1 MPTPDPAVFAALEA
15 ALAAQPE
22 NAPLR
27 LHLASLHE
35 DAGQWPQAL
44 EQYAQILSRQPAH
57 REALRRAAEAAL
69 RTGDTVRAV
78 GYGRLLDALGDE
90 NAALSEASPP
100 GEPPPPLRVDK
111 RTGAADAGEPPRVP
125 LRLSDDGDGA
135 GRWDTE
141 KPRLTLADVAGME
154 TVKRRLNVAFLGPLK
169 NPDMRRL
176 YGKSLRGGLLLY
188 GPPGCGKTYI
198 ARATAGEL
206 GAHFIAVGLSDV
218 LDMYLGQSERNLHEI
233 WETARRNRPCVL
245 FFDEIDALG
254 RKRSL
259 QRESAGRDVVN
270 QLLAEMDSVGADNE
284 GVFVLAA
291 TNHPWDVDAA
301 LRRPGRL
308 DRTLLVLP
316 PDTPAREAILRAGM
330 EGRPL
335 EKDIDF
341 GWVAARTEDYSGA
354 DMAHLCE
361 TAAESA
367 MEDSLAS
374 GNVRPITQGDLK
386 RAIKEVRP
394 SVRPW
399 FDTARNYVLFA
410 NEGGLYDD
418 LQTYL
423 RERRLL

>member
-15 ALAAQPE
+15 ALAAQPDSI
-22 NAPLR
+22 ALR
-27 LHLASLHE
+27 LHLAALHE
-35 DAGQWPQAL
+35 DAAQWPQAL
-44 EQYAQILSRQPAH
+44 GHYAEVLSREPAH

-69 RTGDTVRAV
+69 RVGDTVRAV
-78 GYGRLLDALGDE
+78 GYGRLLDALGEPEQAERED
-90 NAALSEASPP
+90 APP
-100 GEPPPPLRVDK
+100 DEPPPLLRVDK
-111 RTGAADAGEPPRVP
+111 QTGAGDRSAPPRVP
-125 LRLSDDGDGA
+125 LRLSDGDDVSG
-135 GRWDTE
+135 GWNTE
-141 KPRLTLADVAGME
+141 KPLLTLADVAGME

-270 QLLAEMDSVGADNE
+270 QLLAEMDSVNADNE

-316 PDTPAREAILRAGM
+316 PDAAAREAILRAGM
-330 EGRPL
+330 QGRPL
-335 EKDIDF
+335 EKNMDLA
-341 GWVAARTEDYSGA
+341 WVAARTEDYSGA

-361 TAAESA
+361 AAAETA
-367 MEDSLAS
+367 MEASLAA
-374 GNVRPITQGDLK
+374 GTVRPIMQADLK
-386 RAIKEVRP
+386 RALKEVRP

-418 LQTYL
+418 LQSYL